1 MIHYFAPV
9 QPGKIKEV
17 HQYNTSE
24 QIGMCAGKT
33 ISSACFVIHGHDD
46 AAIWLTISIEWRPS
60 QSFTGIYKYKYPGIY
75 RHLQIQIS
83 RPFNDPSKL
92 SS

>member
-46 AAIWLTISIEWRPS
+46 AAIWLTVSIEWRPS
-60 QSFTGIYKYKYPGIY
+60 QSFTGIYKYKYQDHSMT
-75 RHLQIQIS
+75 RVNFMK
-83 RPFNDPSKL
+83 RK
-92 SS
+92 